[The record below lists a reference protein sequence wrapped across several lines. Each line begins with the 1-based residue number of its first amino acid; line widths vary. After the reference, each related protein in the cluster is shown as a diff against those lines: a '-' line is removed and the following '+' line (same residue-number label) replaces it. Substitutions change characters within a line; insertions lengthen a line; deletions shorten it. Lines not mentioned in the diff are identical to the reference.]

1 MVGVFPTGLSTNV
14 DNFPVRLSL
23 QVFVS
28 KANNILDKLRQYLLT
43 AIWLG
48 VYSSHSVGKSGWK
61 WIMNSARESHEPVL
75 VDEILF
81 WLQCKPGG
89 VYVDCTLGYAGL
101 ATRILER
108 TAPTGILVGID
119 RDATALSESRSRL
132 QDVLSRVRLR
142 HANFSELKTVV
153 ADNGLSQVDGVIFDL
168 GVSSPQLD
176 RPERGFSF
184 REDGP
189 LDMRMDQREGR
200 TAADLVRDLPET
212 ELADVIYQLGE
223 ERYSRRIA
231 RAIVQARMQGEIRTT
246 GELAAVVE
254 RAVPASY
261 RHGRIHCATRTFQ
274 ALRIAVNR
282 ELDVLEPALRD
293 AVDIL
298 VPGGRVCAISFHS
311 LEDRIVKHT
320 FRAMANGPDASV
332 TVLTKKPVIASDDER
347 NHNPRSR
354 SAKLRVVER
363 IAKESMS

>member
-1 MVGVFPTGLSTNV
+1 M
-14 DNFPVRLSL
+14 DN
-23 QVFVS
+23 
-28 KANNILDKLRQYLLT
+28 K
-43 AIWLG
+43 
-48 VYSSHSVGKSGWK
+48 
-61 WIMNSARESHEPVL
+61 SARESHKPVL
-75 VDEILF
+75 VDEIVF

-108 TAPTGILVGID
+108 TAPNGILIGID

-132 QDVLSRVRLR
+132 QDLLPRVHLC
-142 HANFSELKTVV
+142 HANFSELKAVV
-153 ADNGLSQVDGVIFDL
+153 ADSGFSQVDGVIFDL

-200 TAADLVRDLPET
+200 TAADLVRDLPES
-212 ELADVIYQLGE
+212 ELADLIYQLGE

-231 RAIVQARMQGEIRTT
+231 RAIVQARTQGAICTT
-246 GELAAVVE
+246 GELTAVVE

-293 AVDIL
+293 AVDLL

-320 FRAMANGPDASV
+320 FRALANEPESSV
-332 TVLTKKPVIASDDER
+332 AVLTKKPVVASDDER
-347 NHNPRSR
+347 HHNPRSR

-363 IAKESMS
+363 IAKESMT

>member
-1 MVGVFPTGLSTNV
+1 M
-14 DNFPVRLSL
+14 D
-23 QVFVS
+23 
-28 KANNILDKLRQYLLT
+28 
-43 AIWLG
+43 
-48 VYSSHSVGKSGWK
+48 
-61 WIMNSARESHEPVL
+61 SARGSHEPVL

-101 ATRILER
+101 ATRILDH
-108 TAPTGILVGID
+108 TAPDGILVGID
-119 RDATALSESRSRL
+119 RDAAALAESRARL
-132 QDVLSRVRLR
+132 HDVMARVHLK
-142 HANFSELKTVV
+142 HGNFSELKAMV
-153 ADNGLSQVDGVIFDL
+153 AETGLLRVDGVIFDL

-200 TAADLVRDLPET
+200 TAADLIRDLPET
-212 ELADVIYQLGE
+212 ELADVMYQLGE

-231 RAIVQARMQGEIRTT
+231 RAIVQARMQGAIKTT
-246 GELAAVVE
+246 RELAAVVE

-298 VPGGRVCAISFHS
+298 SPGGRVCAISFHS

-320 FRAMANGPDASV
+320 FRALANGPEASV
-332 TVLTKKPVIASDDER
+332 RVLTKKPVIASDAER
-347 NHNPRSR
+347 DHNPRSR

-363 IAKESMS
+363 LSKESVQ

>member
-1 MVGVFPTGLSTNV
+1 MSGV
-14 DNFPVRLSL
+14 
-23 QVFVS
+23 
-28 KANNILDKLRQYLLT
+28 
-43 AIWLG
+43 
-48 VYSSHSVGKSGWK
+48 K
-61 WIMNSARESHEPVL
+61 WVEMEIDSARDSHEPVL
-75 VDEILF
+75 VEEILF

-101 ATRILER
+101 AARLLDR
-108 TAPTGILVGID
+108 TAPDGILVGID
-119 RDATALSESRSRL
+119 RDAAALAESRM
-132 QDVLSRVRLR
+132 RLR
-142 HANFSELKTVV
+142 EVAHRVHFRHGNFCDLKALIIGSGV
-153 ADNGLSQVDGVIFDL
+153 SRVDGVIFDL

-176 RPERGFSF
+176 RAERGFSF

-212 ELADVIYQLGE
+212 ELADLIYQLGE

-231 RAIVQARMQGEIRTT
+231 RAIVQARMQGVIATT
-246 GELAAVVE
+246 WQLAAVVE

-298 VPGGRVCAISFHS
+298 APGGRVCAVSFHS

-320 FRAMANGPDASV
+320 FRALANGPEASV
-332 TVLTKKPVIASDDER
+332 RVLTKKPVIASENER
-347 NHNPRSR
+347 NRNPRSR

-363 IAKESMS
+363 ISKEYVK

>member
-1 MVGVFPTGLSTNV
+1 M
-14 DNFPVRLSL
+14 D
-23 QVFVS
+23 
-28 KANNILDKLRQYLLT
+28 
-43 AIWLG
+43 
-48 VYSSHSVGKSGWK
+48 
-61 WIMNSARESHEPVL
+61 SARNSHEPVL
-75 VDEILF
+75 VEEILF

-101 ATRILER
+101 ATRLLDRI
-108 TAPTGILVGID
+108 APDGILVGID
-119 RDATALSESRSRL
+119 RDAAALAESRM
-132 QDVLSRVRLR
+132 RLR
-142 HANFSELKTVV
+142 EVAHRVHFRHGNFCDLKALIIGSGV
-153 ADNGLSQVDGVIFDL
+153 SRVDGVIFDL

-176 RPERGFSF
+176 RAERGFSF

-212 ELADVIYQLGE
+212 ELADLIYQLGE

-231 RAIVQARMQGEIRTT
+231 RAIVQARMQGVIATT
-246 GELAAVVE
+246 WQLAAVVE

-298 VPGGRVCAISFHS
+298 APGGRVCAVSFHS

-320 FRAMANGPDASV
+320 FRALANGPEALV
-332 TVLTKKPVIASDDER
+332 KVLTKKPVIASENER
-347 NHNPRSR
+347 NRNPRSR

-363 IAKESMS
+363 ISKEYVK

>member
-1 MVGVFPTGLSTNV
+1 MSGV
-14 DNFPVRLSL
+14 
-23 QVFVS
+23 
-28 KANNILDKLRQYLLT
+28 
-43 AIWLG
+43 
-48 VYSSHSVGKSGWK
+48 K
-61 WIMNSARESHEPVL
+61 WVEMEIGSARDSHEPVL
-75 VDEILF
+75 VEEILF

-101 ATRILER
+101 SARLLDR
-108 TAPTGILVGID
+108 TAPDGILVGID
-119 RDATALSESRSRL
+119 RDAAALAES
-132 QDVLSRVRLR
+132 QMRLR
-142 HANFSELKTVV
+142 EFAHRVHFRLGNFCDLKALIMGSGV
-153 ADNGLSQVDGVIFDL
+153 SRVDGVIFDL

-176 RPERGFSF
+176 RAERGFSF

-212 ELADVIYQLGE
+212 ELADLIYQFGE

-231 RAIVQARMQGEIRTT
+231 RTIVQARMQGVIGTT
-246 GELAAVVE
+246 WQLAAVVE

-298 VPGGRVCAISFHS
+298 APGGRVCAVSFHS

-320 FRAMANGPDASV
+320 FRSLANGPEASV
-332 TVLTKKPVIASDDER
+332 RVLTKKPVIASESER
-347 NHNPRSR
+347 SRNPRSR

-363 IAKESMS
+363 ISKEYVK

>member
-1 MVGVFPTGLSTNV
+1 M
-14 DNFPVRLSL
+14 D
-23 QVFVS
+23 
-28 KANNILDKLRQYLLT
+28 
-43 AIWLG
+43 
-48 VYSSHSVGKSGWK
+48 
-61 WIMNSARESHEPVL
+61 SARGSHEPVL

-101 ATRILER
+101 ATRILDR
-108 TAPTGILVGID
+108 TAPDGILVGID
-119 RDATALSESRSRL
+119 RDAAALAESRARL
-132 QDVLSRVRLR
+132 HDVMARVRLK
-142 HANFSELKTVV
+142 HGNFSELKTMV
-153 ADNGLSQVDGVIFDL
+153 AETGLLRVDGVIFDL

-200 TAADLVRDLPET
+200 TAADLIRDLPET

-231 RAIVQARMQGEIRTT
+231 RAIVQARVQGAIETT
-246 GELAAVVE
+246 RELAAVVE

-298 VPGGRVCAISFHS
+298 SPGGRVCAVSFHS

-320 FRAMANGPDASV
+320 FRALANGPEASV
-332 TVLTKKPVIASDDER
+332 RVLTKKPVIASEVER
-347 NHNPRSR
+347 DHNPRSR

-363 IAKESMS
+363 LSKESVQ

>member
-1 MVGVFPTGLSTNV
+1 M
-14 DNFPVRLSL
+14 D
-23 QVFVS
+23 
-28 KANNILDKLRQYLLT
+28 
-43 AIWLG
+43 
-48 VYSSHSVGKSGWK
+48 
-61 WIMNSARESHEPVL
+61 SARDSHAPVL
-75 VDEILF
+75 VEELLF

-101 ATRILER
+101 AARLLER
-108 TAPTGILVGID
+108 TAPDGILVGID
-119 RDATALSESRSRL
+119 RDATALAESRMRL
-132 QDVLSRVRLR
+132 QDVMSRVHIRHGNFCDLKVLVAECGVRL
-142 HANFSELKTVV
+142 
-153 ADNGLSQVDGVIFDL
+153 VDGVIFDL

-176 RPERGFSF
+176 RAERGFSF

-212 ELADVIYQLGE
+212 ELADVIYQFGE

-231 RAIVQARMQGEIRTT
+231 RAIVQARMQGVIGTT
-246 GELAAVVE
+246 GALAAVVE
-254 RAVPASY
+254 RAVPATY

-282 ELDVLEPALRD
+282 ELAVLEPALRD

-298 VPGGRVCAISFHS
+298 APGGRVCAVSFHS

-320 FRAMANGPDASV
+320 FRALANGPDASV
-332 TVLTKKPVIASDDER
+332 RVLTKKPVIASENER
-347 NHNPRSR
+347 SQNPRSR

-363 IAKESMS
+363 TSKEYMS

>member
-1 MVGVFPTGLSTNV
+1 MSGV
-14 DNFPVRLSL
+14 
-23 QVFVS
+23 
-28 KANNILDKLRQYLLT
+28 
-43 AIWLG
+43 
-48 VYSSHSVGKSGWK
+48 K
-61 WIMNSARESHEPVL
+61 WVEMEIDSARDSHEPVL
-75 VDEILF
+75 VEEILF

-89 VYVDCTLGYAGL
+89 VYMDCTLGYAGL
-101 ATRILER
+101 AARLLDR
-108 TAPTGILVGID
+108 TAPDGILVGID
-119 RDATALSESRSRL
+119 RDAAALAESRM
-132 QDVLSRVRLR
+132 RLR
-142 HANFSELKTVV
+142 EVAHRVHFRHGNFCDLKALIIGSGV
-153 ADNGLSQVDGVIFDL
+153 SRVDGVIFDL

-176 RPERGFSF
+176 RAERGFSF

-212 ELADVIYQLGE
+212 ELADLIYQLGE

-231 RAIVQARMQGEIRTT
+231 RAIVQARMQGVIATT
-246 GELAAVVE
+246 WQLAAVVE

-298 VPGGRVCAISFHS
+298 APGGRVCAVSFHS

-320 FRAMANGPDASV
+320 FRALANGPEASV
-332 TVLTKKPVIASDDER
+332 RVLTKKPVIASENER
-347 NHNPRSR
+347 NRNPRSR

-363 IAKESMS
+363 ISKEYVK

>member
-1 MVGVFPTGLSTNV
+1 M
-14 DNFPVRLSL
+14 D
-23 QVFVS
+23 
-28 KANNILDKLRQYLLT
+28 
-43 AIWLG
+43 
-48 VYSSHSVGKSGWK
+48 
-61 WIMNSARESHEPVL
+61 SARGSHEPVL

-101 ATRILER
+101 ATRILDR
-108 TAPTGILVGID
+108 TAPDGILVGID
-119 RDATALSESRSRL
+119 RDAAALAESRARL
-132 QDVLSRVRLR
+132 HDVMARVRLK
-142 HANFSELKTVV
+142 HGNFSELKAMV
-153 ADNGLSQVDGVIFDL
+153 AETGLLRVDGVIFDL

-200 TAADLVRDLPET
+200 TAADLIRDLPET

-231 RAIVQARMQGEIRTT
+231 RAIVQARVQGAIETT
-246 GELAAVVE
+246 RELAAVVE

-298 VPGGRVCAISFHS
+298 SPGGRVCAVSFHS

-320 FRAMANGPDASV
+320 FRALANGPEASV
-332 TVLTKKPVIASDDER
+332 RVLTKKPVIASEVER
-347 NHNPRSR
+347 DHNPRSR

-363 IAKESMS
+363 LSKESVQ

>member
-1 MVGVFPTGLSTNV
+1 M
-14 DNFPVRLSL
+14 D
-23 QVFVS
+23 
-28 KANNILDKLRQYLLT
+28 
-43 AIWLG
+43 
-48 VYSSHSVGKSGWK
+48 
-61 WIMNSARESHEPVL
+61 SARGSHEPVL

-101 ATRILER
+101 ATRILDR
-108 TAPTGILVGID
+108 TAPDGILVGID
-119 RDATALSESRSRL
+119 RDAAALAESRARL
-132 QDVLSRVRLR
+132 HDVMARVRLK
-142 HANFSELKTVV
+142 HGNFSELKAMV
-153 ADNGLSQVDGVIFDL
+153 AETGLLRVDGVIFDL

-200 TAADLVRDLPET
+200 TAADLIRDLPET

-231 RAIVQARMQGEIRTT
+231 RAIVQARVQGAIETT
-246 GELAAVVE
+246 RELAAVVE

-298 VPGGRVCAISFHS
+298 SPGGRLCAVSFHS

-320 FRAMANGPDASV
+320 FRALANGPEASV
-332 TVLTKKPVIASDDER
+332 SVLTKKPVIASEVER
-347 NHNPRSR
+347 DHNPRSR

-363 IAKESMS
+363 LSKESVQ